1 MKTETL
7 TMLWQDMPQNKFVR
21 RVILVVV
28 RSRMVS
34 NAGNTSARDLEMDKM
49 KHVDSIGHQND
60 AYM

>member
-1 MKTETL
+1 
-7 TMLWQDMPQNKFVR
+7 MPQNKFVR